1 METLNVRPTPTSTEN
16 DAQTRLTLPSYDSRQ
31 LLGTEGVAIITHQG
45 QRYQL
50 RQTKAGK
57 LILTK

>member
-1 METLNVRPTPTSTEN
+1 MDNKQHAAPVAPAAPRQET
-16 DAQTRLTLPSYDSRQ
+16 ATLPSYDSQQ
-31 LLGTEGVAIITHQG
+31 LLGRDGVAIITHQG

-50 RQTKAGK
+50 RQTKTGK

>member
-1 METLNVRPTPTSTEN
+1 MDNKQHEALVAPAAPAQETAPP
-16 DAQTRLTLPSYDSRQ
+16 PSYDSRQ
-31 LLGTEGVAIITHQG
+31 LLGRDGVAIITHQG